1 MNEIKTV
8 DFLENCEKDL
18 INQLCF
24 KCPELSM
31 VQIDTILEIFRAEID
46 KQLQSGK

>member
-18 INQLCF
+18 IDQLCF
-24 KCPELSM
+24 RCPELSTK
-31 VQIDTILEIFRAEID
+31 QIDVIVEIFRAEID